1 MPTKRATKK
10 VAKKLAKKVAKRKVS
25 ATKKPTKRATKKP
38 AKRRIGL
45 GVFNTL
51 LNSGLLPE
59 LHYRG
64 FDQNFKKHSFTG
76 PGTDLVARLD
86 KDGYPMP
93 DSMPINDVD
102 WTAWEH
108 DNAYNNSK
116 DLPTRRIADD
126 TMIRQLTEIGNDKK
140 RNWRIRADAKIVNG
154 FMRSKRFLGLGI
166 IRRRKRISA

>member
-1 MPTKRATKK
+1 MPPKRATKK
-10 VAKKLAKKVAKRKVS
+10 RIRRKVGKVGK
-25 ATKKPTKRATKKP
+25 ARKPTKKGTKRVT
-38 AKRRIGL
+38 KRRIGR

-76 PGTDLVARLD
+76 PGTDLVSRLD
-86 KDGYPMP
+86 KDGYPLAH
-93 DSMPINDVD
+93 SMPINDID

-126 TMIRQLTEIGNDKK
+126 TMIRQLSEIGNDKK
-140 RNWRIRADAKIVNG
+140 RGWRIRADAKIVNG

-166 IRRRKRISA
+166 MQRRRRKRKV

>member
-1 MPTKRATKK
+1 MPPKRATKK
-10 VAKKLAKKVAKRKVS
+10 RIKRKVGK
-25 ATKKPTKRATKKP
+25 AKRATKK
-38 AKRRIGL
+38 ATKKVTKRRIGR

-86 KDGYPMP
+86 KDGYPLP
-93 DSMPINDVD
+93 HSMPINDID

-126 TMIRQLTEIGNDKK
+126 TMIRQLSEIGNDKK

-166 IRRRKRISA
+166 MQRRRRKRKV